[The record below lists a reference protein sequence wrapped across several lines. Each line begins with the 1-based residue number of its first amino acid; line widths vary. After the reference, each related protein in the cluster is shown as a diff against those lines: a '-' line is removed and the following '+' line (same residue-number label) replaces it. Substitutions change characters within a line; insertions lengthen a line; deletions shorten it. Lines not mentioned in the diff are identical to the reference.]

1 MKMTM
6 DQDVIM
12 SRPKQQ
18 AMQKLVAQDDVTMLN
33 KFPMKR
39 TTNEN
44 KVQGLVIIQ
53 KQISNMLKGQQLKTI
68 KTSISIIQDS
78 IRYFPYHF
86 VKHYHTLFTQ
96 NTILTESEIK
106 FLQHS

>member
-6 DQDVIM
+6 DQDFIM

-53 KQISNMLKGQQLKTI
+53 KQISNMLKGQQLKTMVQGKNNNLSKI
-68 KTSISIIQDS
+68 DTNK
-78 IRYFPYHF
+78 
-86 VKHYHTLFTQ
+86 K
-96 NTILTESEIK
+96 K
-106 FLQHS
+106 

>member
-33 KFPMKR
+33 KLPMKR

-44 KVQGLVIIQ
+44 ESSRSSHNSKANQQYVKRTTIENNGTRAKQQPIKNQHQQ
-53 KQISNMLKGQQLKTI
+53 KKK
-68 KTSISIIQDS
+68 
-78 IRYFPYHF
+78 
-86 VKHYHTLFTQ
+86 
-96 NTILTESEIK
+96 
-106 FLQHS
+106 

>member
-53 KQISNMLKGQQLKTI
+53 KQISNMLKGQQLKTMV
-68 KTSISIIQDS
+68 QG
-78 IRYFPYHF
+78 
-86 VKHYHTLFTQ
+86 Q
-96 NTILTESEIK
+96 NNNLSKIDTNK
-106 FLQHS
+106 KK

>member
-53 KQISNMLKGQQLKTI
+53 KQISNMLKGQQLKTMV
-68 KTSISIIQDS
+68 QG
-78 IRYFPYHF
+78 
-86 VKHYHTLFTQ
+86 Q
-96 NTILTESEIK
+96 NNNLNLVILVSLVPPLI
-106 FLQHS
+106 

>member
-53 KQISNMLKGQQLKTI
+53 KQISNMLKGQQLKTMVQGQNNNLSKI
-68 KTSISIIQDS
+68 DTNKKKNQSKFISFQ
-78 IRYFPYHF
+78 
-86 VKHYHTLFTQ
+86 
-96 NTILTESEIK
+96 
-106 FLQHS
+106 